1 MLNEW
6 GYRQKPREK
15 TQGFLNKAQTNWC
28 EIKWKQ
34 MKNISCQLQAQQ
46 AG

>member
-6 GYRQKPREK
+6 GYRQKPREKK

-28 EIKWKQ
+28 ETKWK
-34 MKNISCQLQAQQ
+34 
-46 AG
+46 